1 MKKIL
6 LAFTFLFAVMGTSLA
21 QEKYGHCNFGSL
33 VSLLPGTTAADTE
46 LAAYRDQLVKKGEDM
61 ATAFQEKVAKFYQ
74 DSQSGDHTPK
84 VLAEREQALGEEQQS
99 ILAYEQEVQQKVAE
113 KRDELLEPLVTQVQE
128 AIEKVAKAN
137 GYVMIF
143 DTSAFNVVLFA
154 EDSADITEMV
164 KAELGLQ

>member
-6 LAFTFLFAVMGTSLA
+6 LASVFLFTILGTSLA
-21 QEKYGHCNFGSL
+21 QDKYGHCNFGSL
-33 VSLLPGTTAADTE
+33 VSMLPGTKAADTE

-61 ATAFQEKVAKFYQ
+61 ATAFQQKVTQYYQ
-74 DSQSGDHTPK
+74 DSQSGEHTPK
-84 VLAEREQALGEEQQS
+84 TLGEREQALQQEQQT

-113 KRDELLEPLVTQVQE
+113 KRDTLLEPLVTQVQE
-128 AIEKVAKAN
+128 AIAKVAKAN

-154 EDSADITEMV
+154 EESADITDMV